1 MVRSREEAEEG
12 DEKKVLR
19 CMHGRQKNSS
29 SANGFQ
35 TRNMYTT

>member
-19 CMHGRQKNSS
+19 CMHGRQKIP
-29 SANGFQ
+29 FI
-35 TRNMYTT
+35 